1 MKFDALPGTMAL
13 LDDPIESEGTLMNH
27 RIDIIRVLAHF
38 RKVGSYPRS
47 AGSSRGMGLQ
57 WLDLPP
63 RVTNFATTRTTTA
76 PSLLALLAPDHLPEH
91 REPLPVSD
99 LKMAKGTDQR

>member
-63 RVTNFATTRTTTA
+63 RVTNFATTRTTA